1 MDLVIAI
8 SQGLG
13 LAVAAGLISTAPLAV
28 GATAAATGVSDSALG
43 FADDTVT
50 LVVTWVLTAVE
61 VVADAIW
68 PGAEAGARLAR
79 RVVAGGLAFELV
91 AGEEVPYVGLLIGA
105 AVSAAVAL
113 ALRQIRMRAIRGGG
127 DARGTA
133 LIEDGAGLVASVL
146 GAIPFVGIPM
156 AVAAAGL
163 FARTR
168 RRDQDKYKGL
178 RVLR

>member
-13 LAVAAGLISTAPLAV
+13 LAVAAGLFSTAPLAV
-28 GATAAATGVSDSALG
+28 GGTAAATGLADSARG
-43 FADDTVT
+43 FADDGIT
-50 LVVTWVLTAVE
+50 LVVLWVATAVE
-61 VVADAIW
+61 LAADAIW

-79 RVVAGGLAFELV
+79 RVIAGGLAFELV

-105 AVSAAVAL
+105 LVAGGVAL

-133 LIEDGAGLVASVL
+133 LIEDAAGVVAAVI

-156 AVAAAGL
+156 VAGAAAL